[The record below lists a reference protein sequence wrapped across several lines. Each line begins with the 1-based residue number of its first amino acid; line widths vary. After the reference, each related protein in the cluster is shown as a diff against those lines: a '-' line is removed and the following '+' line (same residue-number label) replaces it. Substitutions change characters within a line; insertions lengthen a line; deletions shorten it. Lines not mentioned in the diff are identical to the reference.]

1 MNKSLNFRLLTW
13 AAFSIFVVAV
23 AITSYSSYV
32 MKNELMNK
40 ATLESQKLAEEI
52 AFKTTTKVS
61 HAFDVTDTL
70 GYVLGQ
76 VKDPKQPL
84 HYTREQ
90 ALYMM
95 EDRFKA
101 NLSMFGFWTG
111 WEPNAFDGKDEL
123 HKGKSPSDATG
134 RFVPYMT
141 RKKDGTLNLEPLLD
155 YDKEGVGDFY
165 QLPKKLQ
172 KSVVIPPYTYPV
184 DGKIML
190 IISLATPVVV
200 DGVYYGVV
208 GTDLDLSFFEELT
221 NTSSLPAGSK
231 IIIYDTKG
239 AIVGFSGKPEM
250 LMKNIFS
257 EKIAEYD
264 AYSKNRLTNP
274 KEQTILG
281 DKNLSV
287 ISKIK
292 MVNEEWFVE
301 VTIPKAVIT
310 GPIYKQIIF
319 QALIGLV
326 ATLITLFIGY
336 VLIRKITSRIISL
349 ADRLKDSAQVTRDGS
364 NTVKDASM
372 QVSSATHEQAAA
384 IQETATTLDEISA
397 MVSKSVDNAK
407 SSSDQANDSFLI
419 AEAGKKTVELMRN
432 LMNEIKNLNNSI
444 MKQIED
450 SNNEI
455 GGIITVIQ
463 NISDK
468 TKVINDIV
476 FQTKLLSF
484 NASVEAA
491 RAGEHGK
498 GFAIVAEEV
507 GNLAAMS
514 GNSSKEIND
523 LLAQSIQ
530 NVEQTIRITK
540 ERVNTLVANGQ
551 NKIAEGVNI
560 AEKCE
565 DILSQIVVNVSSVKS
580 SMADVTI
587 AAQEQSKGVQ
597 NISDAMNMLDKTT
610 QDNTKTVHQTAT
622 QSEKLF
628 NEADNLSV
636 IIMELEQEVY
646 GKKAA

>member
-1 MNKSLNFRLLTW
+1 MKKSLNFRLLVW
-13 AAFSIFVVAV
+13 AAFSIFVVAF
-23 AITSYSSYV
+23 AITSYSTFIL
-32 MKNELMNK
+32 KNELMNK
-40 ATLESQKLAEEI
+40 ATLESQKFAEDV
-52 AFKTTTKVS
+52 AFKTSSKVS

-70 GYVLGQ
+70 GHVLGQ
-76 VKDPKQPL
+76 VKDPKRPL
-84 HYTREQ
+84 HYTREE
-90 ALYMM
+90 ALDLM
-95 EDRFKA
+95 ENRFRA
-101 NLSMFGFWTG
+101 NPTMFGFWTG
-111 WEPNAFDGKDEL
+111 WEPNAFDGKDDQY
-123 HKGKSPSDATG
+123 KDKSPSDASG

-141 RKKDGTLNLEPLLD
+141 RKKDGTINLEPLLD

-165 QLPKKLQ
+165 QLPKKL
-172 KSVVIPPYTYPV
+172 KTSVVIPPYTYPV
-184 DGKIML
+184 DGKTML

-221 NTSSLPAGSK
+221 HINTLPAGAR

-239 AIVGFSGKPEM
+239 AIVGFTGKPEM
-250 LMKNIFS
+250 LMKNIFE
-257 EKIAEYD
+257 EKIADYD
-264 AYSKNRLTNP
+264 AYSKDRL
-274 KEQTILG
+274 KDASKLAVLG

-301 VTIPKAVIT
+301 VVIPKAVIT
-310 GPIYKQIIF
+310 GPIYKQMAI
-319 QALIGLV
+319 QATIGLF
-326 ATLITLFIGY
+326 ATLVTLFIGY
-336 VLIRKITSRIISL
+336 ILIKKITGRIIAL
-349 ADRLKDSAQVTRDGS
+349 ADRLKESAQVTRDGS
-364 NTVKDASM
+364 NTVKDASV

-407 SSSDQANDSFLI
+407 SSSDQANNSFMI
-419 AEAGKKTVELMRN
+419 AEAGKKTVEMMRN
-432 LMNEIKNLNNSI
+432 SMDEIKTLNMDI
-444 MKQIED
+444 MTQIEN

-498 GFAIVAEEV
+498 GFAVVAEEV

-523 LLAQSIQ
+523 LLEQSIQ
-530 NVEQTIRITK
+530 NVEQTIRMTK
-540 ERVNTLVANGQ
+540 ERVNNLVISGQ
-551 NKIAEGVNI
+551 SKIAEGVKI

-565 DILSQIVVNVSSVKS
+565 EILNQIVVNVSSVKS
-580 SMADVTI
+580 SMMDVTI
-587 AAQEQSKGVQ
+587 AAEEQSKGVQ

-628 NEADNLSV
+628 HEADNLSE
-636 IIMELEQEVY
+636 IIQELEQEVY

>member
-1 MNKSLNFRLLTW
+1 MKKSLNFRLLAW
-13 AAFSIFVVAV
+13 AAFSIFVVAF
-23 AITSYSSYV
+23 AITSYSSLV
-32 MKNELMNK
+32 LKNELMSK
-40 ATLESQKLAEEI
+40 ATLESQKFAEDV
-52 AFKTTTKVS
+52 AFKTTSKIS

-70 GYVLGQ
+70 GHVLGQ
-76 VKDPKQPL
+76 IKDPKRPI
-84 HYTREQ
+84 HYTREE
-90 ALYMM
+90 ALHLM

-101 NLSMFGFWTG
+101 NPTMFGFWTG
-111 WEPNAFDGKDEL
+111 WEPNAFDAKDDQY
-123 HKGKSPSDATG
+123 KDKSPSDASG

-141 RKKDGTLNLEPLLD
+141 RKKDGTINLEPLLD

-165 QLPKKLQ
+165 QLPKKL
-172 KSVVIPPYTYPV
+172 KTSVVIPPYTYPV
-184 DGKIML
+184 DGKTML

-221 NTSSLPAGSK
+221 HTNTLPTGSR
-231 IIIYDTKG
+231 IVIYDTKG
-239 AIVGFSGKPEM
+239 AIVGFTGKPEM
-250 LMKNIFS
+250 LMKNIFE
-257 EKIAEYD
+257 EKVENYD
-264 AYSKNRLTNP
+264 AYTKDRLKDPSK
-274 KEQTILG
+274 IAVLG
-281 DKNLSV
+281 ENNLSV

-301 VTIPKAVIT
+301 VIIPKAVIT
-310 GPIYKQIIF
+310 GPIYKQMAI
-319 QALIGLV
+319 QAGIGLI
-326 ATLITLFIGY
+326 ATMITLFIGY
-336 VLIRKITSRIISL
+336 ILIKKITGRIIGL
-349 ADRLKDSAQVTRDGS
+349 ADRLKESAQVTRDGS
-364 NTVKDASM
+364 NTVKDASV

-407 SSSDQANDSFLI
+407 SSSDQANNSFMI
-419 AEAGKKTVELMRN
+419 AEAGKKTVEMMRN
-432 LMNEIKNLNNSI
+432 SMDEIRTLNTNI
-444 MKQIED
+444 MTQIEN

-498 GFAIVAEEV
+498 GFAVVAEEV

-523 LLAQSIQ
+523 LLEQSIQ
-530 NVEQTIRITK
+530 NVEQTIRMTK
-540 ERVNTLVANGQ
+540 ERVNTLVASGQ
-551 NKIAEGVNI
+551 GKIAEGVKI

-565 DILSQIVVNVSSVKS
+565 EILNQIVVNVSSVKS
-580 SMADVTI
+580 SMMDVTV
-587 AAQEQSKGVQ
+587 AAEEQSKGVQ

-628 NEADNLSV
+628 HEADNLSE
-636 IIMELEQEVY
+636 IIQELEQEVY